1 VLNYLKSDLK
11 IGAVGIKMIMAIEL
25 SSSRNFPIMVSMF
38 KMENYWTEGAEFKK
52 QQFFQ
57 GMK

>member
-25 SSSRNFPIMVSMF
+25 SSSSRNLIMVLCLKWKITGPRELNLKNS
-38 KMENYWTEGAEFKK
+38 N
-52 QQFFQ
+52 
-57 GMK
+57 